1 MIEMTTYENID
12 VEIDPIIVLAC
23 GHFYTSTFLDG
34 CMEMEKVYRQ
44 NSDGDF
50 TESVSTADMVL
61 SLKNCPECR
70 MPICGIQR
78 YNRIFKC
85 ATLNSM
91 LRGIIIRSQESYISI
106 AKNVTEFE
114 SQLEK
119 ARVEKLRELIPLTNS
134 RVAQPVVA
142 RNEVLI
148 AEWLDRFK
156 PINQS
161 VQRYTKEVDEKKQ
174 PHMKVFENSIAA
186 RARREQHSNTNTAG
200 PIVSQPLDVPSPE
213 PKHRILGNIL
223 QLRLEFLQLKERMLF
238 ASHLQKL
245 RGGDILA
252 SRLSLDTIRKCK
264 APLKN
269 AKKLQQECDKRHYDI
284 LAVEILLFELELI
297 CLQNPSSPTTRLPEQ
312 LRAEAKVVLAECHK
326 YMRLNESCRK
336 YRDAI
341 QRAEDMLNSKTTFM
355 EPVSADERM
364 AVLAAMQMEF
374 RGTGHWYYCRNRHPV
389 SPSGAITNIVKF
401 TIANCGM
408 PMEEARCPECGA
420 RIGGQNHNLVEG
432 VARADDLEREIS

>member
-1 MIEMTTYENID
+1 
-12 VEIDPIIVLAC
+12 
-23 GHFYTSTFLDG
+23 
-34 CMEMEKVYRQ
+34 
-44 NSDGDF
+44 
-50 TESVSTADMVL
+50 
-61 SLKNCPECR
+61 
-70 MPICGIQR
+70 
-78 YNRIFKC
+78 
-85 ATLNSM
+85 
-91 LRGIIIRSQESYISI
+91 
-106 AKNVTEFE
+106 
-114 SQLEK
+114 
-119 ARVEKLRELIPLTNS
+119 
-134 RVAQPVVA
+134 
-142 RNEVLI
+142 
-148 AEWLDRFK
+148 
-156 PINQS
+156 

-186 RARREQHSNTNTAG
+186 RARREQHSKTNTAG

-238 ASHLQKL
+238 ASHLQRL

-252 SRLSLDTIRKCK
+252 SRLSRDTIRKCK

-284 LAVEILLFELELI
+284 LAVEMLLFELELI
-297 CLQNPSSPTTRLPEQ
+297 CLQNPSSSTTRLPEQ

-341 QRAEDMLNSKTTFM
+341 QRAEDMLNSNTTFM

-389 SPSGAITNIVKF
+389 SPSGTITNIVKF

-420 RIGGQNHNLVEG
+420 RIGGQNHNFVEE

>member
-1 MIEMTTYENID
+1 MIEMTNYENID
-12 VEIDPIIVLAC
+12 VDIDPIIVLAC

-44 NSDGDF
+44 DSDGDF
-50 TESVSTADMVL
+50 TESVSSADMVL

-106 AKNVTEFE
+106 AKNVAKFE

-148 AEWLDRFK
+148 AEWLDIFE
-156 PINQS
+156 PISQS
-161 VQRYTKEVDEKKQ
+161 VQRYTDEADEKKQ
-174 PHMKVFENSIAA
+174 PHMKVFESSLAA
-186 RARREQHSNTNTAG
+186 RARREQHSKTNTAG
-200 PIVSQPLDVPSPE
+200 PIVSRPLDVPAPE

-223 QLRLEFLQLKERMLF
+223 QLRLEFLKLKERMLF
-238 ASHLQKL
+238 AGHLKKL
-245 RGGDILA
+245 RGGDALA
-252 SRLSLDTIRKCK
+252 SRLSRDTVQKCK
-264 APLKN
+264 EPLEN
-269 AKKLQQECDKRHYDI
+269 AKKLQQECDKRHYYT
-284 LAVEILLFELELI
+284 LAVEILLLELELI
-297 CLQNPSSPTTRLPEQ
+297 WLQKPSSSTLTLPLQ
-312 LRAEAKVVLAECHK
+312 LRAEAKVVLAQCHN
-326 YMRLNESCRK
+326 YMRQYESCQK
-336 YRDAI
+336 YREAI
-341 QRAEDMLNSKTTFM
+341 QRGEDMLNSNSTFM
-355 EPVSADERM
+355 EPVSVDERM

-389 SPSGAITNIVKF
+389 SPSGAITNIIKF

-420 RIGGQNHNLVEG
+420 RIGGQNHAFVEG